1 MAEEE
6 KIDIKVEIEASQ
18 AQKTLGGLEGSIDK
32 LKELQQGEDIGSKAF
47 NDLGRAI
54 QKAENKIKDV
64 DLAFESLDFEQKLT
78 AGSDAIVGIA
88 GGFAAAE
95 GAAALFGAESE
106 ALEKTLAKVAGA
118 LALTQGLRDLANGA
132 IALKK
137 LGVAAEIARKAQA
150 ALNKSIL
157 ANPFVGFAVAI
168 GAVVGLLASMSKE
181 SDNLVDVQKRFNE
194 ELAKAQ
200 AESDLLFSSLQNVT
214 KGTKEH
220 KSIIEKINT
229 TYGPYLDN
237 LITEESTLEDIEKA
251 QKLVNTALQKNIAI
265 KIRDEETQESRTNAI
280 RTQKDFLTDFAEAL
294 RKEGKTEAEI
304 NEFRQEAIELINK
317 KTQAEIENKKSL
329 EERTFVDEKGRV
341 IVKKAS
347 DEAIA
352 ATKALSDEIFSLQE
366 RSGTSGFLGF
376 GVASGIQEV
385 VDVSLEAQRQI
396 KQVENSLEFF
406 INADTGSGGGE
417 STESRLKELQKLLEI
432 NRQKAEELTNEFTR
446 ADDKAL
452 IALNNEGRALKQQI
466 DQIKERLKLEKE
478 EGNNRK
484 ESINIEVE
492 ALQRLNNE
500 RASSF
505 EKLQELL
512 QQEIDAKESARQQ
525 EVLGVQKE
533 FEQKLTIQ
541 QQYFIEANRLALLE
555 IANEHAK
562 KEARLELASAT
573 IGILNSLQSLAKEG
587 SAAQK
592 TLAIAEIAAQTGV
605 GFIQGLIV
613 AQKAAAG
620 TGPAAAFSFPIFY
633 ASQIGAVLAAAAKA
647 KGILGASSGGVS
659 APSFGGS
666 IGGATAGASGSQI
679 NQVSNTAT
687 LLDQS
692 QQNLT
697 QRVVVLESDITGA
710 QDSVTAVESLS
721 TF

>member
-18 AQKTLGGLEGSIDK
+18 AQKTLGGLEGSIEK

-366 RSGTSGFLGF
+366 RSGTSGILAF
-376 GVASGIQEV
+376 GVAS
-385 VDVSLEAQRQI
+385 
-396 KQVENSLEFF
+396 
-406 INADTGSGGGE
+406 
-417 STESRLKELQKLLEI
+417 
-432 NRQKAEELTNEFTR
+432 
-446 ADDKAL
+446 
-452 IALNNEGRALKQQI
+452 
-466 DQIKERLKLEKE
+466 
-478 EGNNRK
+478 
-484 ESINIEVE
+484 
-492 ALQRLNNE
+492 
-500 RASSF
+500 
-505 EKLQELL
+505 
-512 QQEIDAKESARQQ
+512 
-525 EVLGVQKE
+525 
-533 FEQKLTIQ
+533 
-541 QQYFIEANRLALLE
+541 
-555 IANEHAK
+555 
-562 KEARLELASAT
+562 
-573 IGILNSLQSLAKEG
+573 
-587 SAAQK
+587 
-592 TLAIAEIAAQTGV
+592 
-605 GFIQGLIV
+605 
-613 AQKAAAG
+613 
-620 TGPAAAFSFPIFY
+620 
-633 ASQIGAVLAAAAKA
+633 
-647 KGILGASSGGVS
+647 
-659 APSFGGS
+659 
-666 IGGATAGASGSQI
+666 
-679 NQVSNTAT
+679 
-687 LLDQS
+687 
-692 QQNLT
+692 
-697 QRVVVLESDITGA
+697 
-710 QDSVTAVESLS
+710 
-721 TF
+721 